1 MVDQMAGTQ
10 VVDQVAGAQVVD
22 QVAGVQVVD
31 QVAGAQVVNQAAGVH
46 IVVNQVA
53 GTQAVD
59 RVKGAVQMAVVIL
72 VPFRQTSDSSVT
84 FRLCLT
90 TRMSNSFEPFHPRR
104 WLRVCSP
111 GRAEG
116 GEEMEVVF

>member
-1 MVDQMAGTQ
+1 M
-10 VVDQVAGAQVVD
+10 
-22 QVAGVQVVD
+22 
-31 QVAGAQVVNQAAGVH
+31 
-46 IVVNQVA
+46 
-53 GTQAVD
+53 
-59 RVKGAVQMAVVIL
+59 IL

-116 GEEMEVVF
+116 GEEMEVVFSTGVANRVRVAGVLLCEGWSVL